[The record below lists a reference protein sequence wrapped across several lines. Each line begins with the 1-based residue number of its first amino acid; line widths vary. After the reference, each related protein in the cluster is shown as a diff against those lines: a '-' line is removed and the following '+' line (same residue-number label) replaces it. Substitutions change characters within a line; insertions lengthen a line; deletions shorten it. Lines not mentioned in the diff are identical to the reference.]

1 MVQAAPSS
9 GYIQPKQITYC
20 GVCSYPVEYCAY
32 GSKLSKC
39 KKWLSGAHPDLFT
52 KYYGDDASTSSAPAA
67 ASKGDGDD
75 KEEGGEVSKTADKM
89 GGLSLEEEALKKE
102 AKAERKAAKAE
113 AQKMSSKILIKRQE
127 RTKRKMTTSIQGLE
141 VFGIDLKKASKLFA
155 NKFATGASVSKNPQG
170 EDEIVIQG
178 DVAYEVEEMLLKKTG
193 KEGDVF
199 GGKVPED
206 NIDIIDVKKKK
217 KAEEE

>member
-1 MVQAAPSS
+1 VACPVMHDPSDSTS
-9 GYIQPKQITYC
+9 GTTPDTPT
-20 GVCSYPVEYCAY
+20 VCSYPVEYCAY

-52 KYYGDDASTSSAPAA
+52 KYYGDDPSSSSAPT
-67 ASKGDGDD
+67 GDD
-75 KEEGGEVSKTADKM
+75 KEDKDEAGDVNKTADKM
-89 GGLSLEEEALKKE
+89 GALSLEEEALKKE

-113 AQKMSSKILIKRQE
+113 AQRMSSKILIKRQE

-170 EDEIVIQG
+170 DDEIVIQG
-178 DVAYEVEEMLLKKTG
+178 DVAYEVEEMLMKKTG
-193 KEGDVF
+193 KEGETF

-217 KAEEE
+217 KGEEE

>member
-1 MVQAAPSS
+1 M
-9 GYIQPKQITYC
+9 I
-20 GVCSYPVEYCAY
+20 VCTYPVEYCAY

-39 KKWLSGAHPDLFT
+39 KRWLADAHPDLFT
-52 KYYGDDASTSSAPAA
+52 KFYGDDASSSSAVTAEKKEGGK
-67 ASKGDGDD
+67 SKSKDGDND
-75 KEEGGEVSKTADKM
+75 DTSADKTADKL
-89 GGLSLEEEALKKE
+89 GGMTLEEEAAKKE

-113 AQKMSSKILIKRQE
+113 AQLRSSKILIKRQE

-141 VFGIDLKKASKLFA
+141 VFGVDLKKASKLFA

-178 DVAYEVEEMLLKKTG
+178 DVAYEVEEMIIKKTG

-199 GGKVPED
+199 GGKIPED

-217 KAEEE
+217 PAEAEV

>member
-1 MVQAAPSS
+1 M
-9 GYIQPKQITYC
+9 
-20 GVCSYPVEYCAY
+20 
-32 GSKLSKC
+32 
-39 KKWLSGAHPDLFT
+39 FT
-52 KYYGDDASTSSAPAA
+52 KYYGDDASTSSAAPAT
-67 ASKGDGDD
+67 KGDKAGGNDEDD
-75 KEEGGEVSKTADKM
+75 KEDGGAEVSKTADKM
-89 GGLSLEEEALKKE
+89 GGMSLEEEALKKE

-113 AQKMSSKILIKRQE
+113 AQKMNSKILIKRQE

-141 VFGIDLKKASKLFA
+141 VFDIDLKKASKLFA

-199 GGKVPED
+199 GGRVPED
-206 NIDIIDVKKKK
+206 NIDIIDVKRKKK
-217 KAEEE
+217 EEE

>member
-1 MVQAAPSS
+1 M
-9 GYIQPKQITYC
+9 
-20 GVCSYPVEYCAY
+20 EYCAY

-39 KKWLSGAHPDLFT
+39 KKWLAGAHPDLFS
-52 KYYGDDASTSSAPAA
+52 KYYGDDPSSSSGPT
-67 ASKGDGDD
+67 GDD
-75 KEEGGEVSKTADKM
+75 KEDKDEAGEVSKTADKM

-113 AQKMSSKILIKRQE
+113 AQRMSSKILIKRQE

-170 EDEIVIQG
+170 DDEIVIQG

-193 KEGDVF
+193 KEGDTF

-206 NIDIIDVKKKK
+206 NIEIIDVKKKK